1 MRGESQSVKP
11 FLTVVCSALGLAVLA
26 TSASARY
33 FEFYDCGKSQP
44 FVSHDIIKDRDRA
57 GERTGTA
64 HSEFHDMRLGNTW
77 KLPSRLFQAKSNK
90 DKTDFTLFFRG
101 RPCRSIPREEE
112 AELFKRYGLGEPP

>member
-44 FVSHDIIKDRDRA
+44 FVSHDIIKSLSGNIKRDYKVFGA
-57 GERTGTA
+57 
-64 HSEFHDMRLGNTW
+64 
-77 KLPSRLFQAKSNK
+77 
-90 DKTDFTLFFRG
+90 
-101 RPCRSIPREEE
+101 
-112 AELFKRYGLGEPP
+112 